1 MSKIVERTLDLLE
14 LFGQEKR
21 PLALSDIA
29 RLLRIPVSSCHDV
42 LQTMLARGYLY
53 ELAPRAGYYPTQ
65 RLLTLGKEIGEN
77 DPVLLRAELL
87 LRALRD
93 RLDETVLLAK
103 VNGLTASYLLTFEPT
118 HPLRFQAK
126 IGDNVRALHATSGG
140 KALLS
145 SLDDRALDNYLASA
159 KLMAMTGRTITS
171 RAELRRDIALAR
183 ERGWFLNQGESQ
195 DGVTTL
201 SSIFPWNQAIY
212 IVTVAGPSSRVD
224 PQIETAAG
232 LIINVCRLLEM
243 RPGPATG
250 RIPASLSEVE
260 PASAAG

>member
-29 RLLRIPVSSCHDV
+29 RLMRIPVSSCHDV

-87 LRALRD
+87 LRSLRD
-93 RLDETVLLAK
+93 RLDESVLLAK

-118 HPLRFQAK
+118 HPLRFLVK

-145 SLDDRALDNYLASA
+145 SLDDRALDAYLAAA
-159 KLMAMTGRTITS
+159 KLTPMTARTIMS
-171 RAELRRDIALAR
+171 RTELRRDIELGR
-183 ERGWFLNQGESQ
+183 ERRWFLNQGESQ

-201 SSIFPWNQAIY
+201 SALFHWNQAVY
-212 IVTVAGPSSRVD
+212 IVTVAGPSSRLD
-224 PQIETAAG
+224 AHLETAAG
-232 LIINVCRLLEM
+232 LITNVCLLLEM
-243 RPGPATG
+243 RPGLTNGRSPALEAQ
-250 RIPASLSEVE
+250 PAPVS
-260 PASAAG
+260 G